1 MDLKIP
7 SFPQTDYS
15 GIIEEANRRNAEL
28 NKALDEAAE
37 EREKRYN
44 DGVEREKR
52 MIELLESIDKNT
64 SVLSDMLKLLE
75 ENTQD
80 QKAILEI
87 INDFN
92 SLATINEPET
102 DQTLYRKIINKIS
115 TALSDVDTITTLSNY
130 GLLVFNTLRAM
141 GKI

>member
-64 SVLSDMLKLLE
+64 SVLSDMLKL
-75 ENTQD
+75 
-80 QKAILEI
+80 
-87 INDFN
+87 
-92 SLATINEPET
+92 
-102 DQTLYRKIINKIS
+102 
-115 TALSDVDTITTLSNY
+115 V
-130 GLLVFNTLRAM
+130 LV
-141 GKI
+141 

>member
-1 MDLKIP
+1 
-7 SFPQTDYS
+7 
-15 GIIEEANRRNAEL
+15 
-28 NKALDEAAE
+28 
-37 EREKRYN
+37 
-44 DGVEREKR
+44 
-52 MIELLESIDKNT
+52 
-64 SVLSDMLKLLE
+64 KLLE

-92 SLATINEPET
+92 SLATINEPEKA
-102 DQTLYRKIINKIS
+102 QTLYRKIMNKIS

>member
-64 SVLSDMLKLLE
+64 SVLSDMLK
-75 ENTQD
+75 
-80 QKAILEI
+80 
-87 INDFN
+87 
-92 SLATINEPET
+92 
-102 DQTLYRKIINKIS
+102 
-115 TALSDVDTITTLSNY
+115 
-130 GLLVFNTLRAM
+130 
-141 GKI
+141 

>member
-28 NKALDEAAE
+28 NKALDEAAD

-92 SLATINEPET
+92 SLATINEPEKA
-102 DQTLYRKIINKIS
+102 QTLYRKIMNKIS